1 MVWSLKNP
9 AGGVVIFKVENF
21 LEIISGGFLMKTF
34 KLAVVT
40 KVKCFKQKIELS
52 YVVKK
57 G

>member
-1 MVWSLKNP
+1 M
-9 AGGVVIFKVENF
+9 IFKVENF